1 MSARLILHAT
11 FTLVLF
17 AAGWW
22 LYMRLEDN
30 SAAAMGSV
38 GVATYWFAVLV
49 YVLISWLF
57 YWIVHRLKLKAWVIA
72 QIFAVVIAAVSTGSL
87 LFVSHEHQKQLQA
100 EAIQQ
105 EESEE
110 ALNSNE
116 AQDAESVAKPEVK
129 SEDKIQT
136 LNLSEEDDVNDSMLE
151 SEPELRQEQE
161 E

>member
-1 MSARLILHAT
+1 MSARLILHVT

-30 SAAAMGSV
+30 SYAAVDSV
-38 GVATYWFAVLV
+38 DVATYWFAVLV
-49 YVLISWLF
+49 YMLFSWFF

-87 LFVSHEHQKQLQA
+87 LFVSREHQKQLEA

-105 EESEE
+105 EKSEE
-110 ALNSNE
+110 TLSSDE
-116 AQDAESVAKPEVK
+116 VQDDKSEAKP
-129 SEDKIQT
+129 EDKIQT
-136 LNLSEEDDVNDSMLE
+136 LNLSEEDEANDSMLE
-151 SEPELRQEQE
+151 PEQE
-161 E
+161 EQ